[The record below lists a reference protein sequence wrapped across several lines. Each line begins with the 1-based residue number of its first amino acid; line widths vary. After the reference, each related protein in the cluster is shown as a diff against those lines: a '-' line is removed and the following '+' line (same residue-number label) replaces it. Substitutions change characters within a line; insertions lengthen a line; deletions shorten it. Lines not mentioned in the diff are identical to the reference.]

1 MSDFPTLTEMGI
13 CCPDEITHYALTQ
26 SAKDKDSLKIH
37 YKRKKGSFLP
47 HRKTFKF
54 GRSAK
59 MVSDKNS
66 KTGSTETFEISPFLR
81 KAIAELDSLVDKHHD
96 DADLVKLMLKRVDQ
110 LEKEVMASTSE
121 LKTILKSMDDE
132 KK

>member
-13 CCPDEITHYALTQ
+13 HYPEEITHYALTQ
-26 SAKDKDSLKIH
+26 SAKNKDTLKIF

-59 MVSDKNS
+59 MVADKNS
-66 KTGSTETFEISPFLR
+66 TSGSIEVYEISPFLQ
-81 KAIAELDSLVDKHHD
+81 KAVAELDTLVNKHHHD
-96 DADLVKLMLKRVDQ
+96 TDLTKLLLKRVEQ
-110 LEKEVMASTSE
+110 LEKEVMDTTSE
-121 LKTILKSMDDE
+121 IKRIIKSLE
-132 KK
+132 QKK

>member
-13 CCPDEITHYALTQ
+13 CCPDEITHYILTQ
-26 SAKDKDSLKIH
+26 SEKDKDSLKIF

-59 MVSDKNS
+59 MISDNNS
-66 KTGSTETFEISPFLR
+66 KTGSTEIFEISPFLQ
-81 KAIAELDSLVDKHHD
+81 KAVAELDRLVDKHHD
-96 DADLVKLMLKRVDQ
+96 DADLVAVMLKRVEQ
-110 LEKEVMASTSE
+110 LEKDVVATTSE
-121 LKTILKSMDDE
+121 LKTILKSM
-132 KK
+132 KNNK

>member
-13 CCPDEITHYALTQ
+13 CCPDEITHYALT
-26 SAKDKDSLKIH
+26 SIDKDRDSLKIH

-59 MVSDKNS
+59 MIMDRTAKS
-66 KTGSTETFEISPFLR
+66 GSIEVFEISPFLQ
-81 KAIAELDSLVDKHHD
+81 KAVAELDSLVNKHHD
-96 DADLVKLMLKRVDQ
+96 ESDLTKHLLKRVDQ
-110 LEKEVMASTSE
+110 LEREVMESTREIRS
-121 LKTILKSMDDE
+121 IIKSLE
-132 KK
+132 KKS

>member
-13 CCPDEITHYALTQ
+13 CCPDEITHYALSQ
-26 SAKDKDSLKIH
+26 SAKDKDILRVH

-59 MVSDKNS
+59 MVADKNS
-66 KTGSTETFEISPFLR
+66 KTGSVEVYEISPFLQ
-81 KAIAELDSLVDKHHD
+81 KAVAELDSLVKKHDHD
-96 DADLVKLMLKRVDQ
+96 EDLTKLLLRRIDL
-110 LEKEVMASTSE
+110 LEKEVMDSTAEIRS
-121 LKTILKSMDDE
+121 IIKSLE
-132 KK
+132 K